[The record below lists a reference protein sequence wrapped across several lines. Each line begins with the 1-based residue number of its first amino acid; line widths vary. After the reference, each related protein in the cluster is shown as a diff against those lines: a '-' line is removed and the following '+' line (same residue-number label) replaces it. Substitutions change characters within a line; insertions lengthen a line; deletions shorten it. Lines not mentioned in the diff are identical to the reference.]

1 MVFYVY
7 RCQANNSK
15 NKKKKH
21 KINYVAQEK
30 WKLKQKIGLLLAA
43 TCS

>member
-15 NKKKKH
+15 NKKKNIRLITLRK
-21 KINYVAQEK
+21 KNGNLNR
-30 WKLKQKIGLLLAA
+30 KLGYY
-43 TCS
+43 